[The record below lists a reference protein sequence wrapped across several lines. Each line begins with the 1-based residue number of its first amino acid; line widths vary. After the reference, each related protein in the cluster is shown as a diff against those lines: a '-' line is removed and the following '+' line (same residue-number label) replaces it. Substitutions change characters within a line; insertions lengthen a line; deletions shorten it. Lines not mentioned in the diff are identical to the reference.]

1 MSTAVI
7 VIDMQQGLV
16 APMPQPYQIAEVIK
30 HINQV
35 TEEAR
40 QKKIPVFFVHHESPE
55 SIVEYES
62 SGWQLAEGL
71 KQSKDDKI
79 IRKTTPDSFLHTSLE
94 AELKSLGATKL
105 VITGYATEFCVDTTI
120 RRAAGLGYDITLV
133 ADAHTTH
140 DKEHASAEKIRAHHN
155 ATLPNITSFGSQITA
170 VSLSELT
177 L

>member
-16 APMPQPYQIAEVIK
+16 NPVPQPYQLDKVIK
-30 HINQV
+30 HINQI

-40 QKKIPVFFVHHESPE
+40 QKKIPVFFIHHESPK

-62 SGWQLAEGL
+62 EGWRLAKDL
-71 KQSKDDKI
+71 KQSKNDKV
-79 IRKTTPDSFLHTSLE
+79 IRKTTPDSFLRTSLE
-94 AELKSLGATKL
+94 TELKALDVAKL
-105 VITGYATEFCVDTTI
+105 IITGYATEFCVDTTI
-120 RRAAGLGYDITLV
+120 RRAAGLGYDIILV

-140 DKEHASAEKIRAHHN
+140 DKEHTSAENIRAHHN
-155 ATLPNITSFGSQITA
+155 ATLPNIKSFGTRITS
-170 VSLSELT
+170 VPLSELT